1 MAKNYVQEGRVIP
14 FTAAADVVSG
24 QVVVVGT
31 LAGVSMTDVAAGAI
45 GQLAIAGVW
54 DIPAAA
60 AAIEQWAPVYWD
72 ADGNPVGGQAGA
84 GAATATSSTNTPIG
98 IAVAGK
104 DAAVGTVRVLLGWC
118 DSIYTPQ
125 TVSDG
130 NVMSFTAG
138 ADYEAG
144 DVVVVGSIV
153 GVCLAAVANGDTGT
167 MAVAG
172 ERTVPAATAEI
183 TAGAKV
189 YWDADGDPVGGTAG
203 SGAATATSTAPN
215 VLMGYAIATKAAGGG
230 TVKVLL
236 DR

>member
-1 MAKNYVQEGRVIP
+1 MAKNYVQEGKVIP

-60 AAIEQWAPVYWD
+60 AAITVGAP
-72 ADGNPVGGQAGA
+72 
-84 GAATATSSTNTPIG
+84 
-98 IAVAGK
+98 
-104 DAAVGTVRVLLGWC
+104 
-118 DSIYTPQ
+118 
-125 TVSDG
+125 
-130 NVMSFTAG
+130 
-138 ADYEAG
+138 
-144 DVVVVGSIV
+144 
-153 GVCLAAVANGDTGT
+153 
-167 MAVAG
+167 
-172 ERTVPAATAEI
+172 
-183 TAGAKV
+183 V

-230 TVKVLL
+230 TVNVLL

>member
-1 MAKNYVQEGRVIP
+1 MAKNYVQEGKVIP

-31 LAGVSMTDVAAGAI
+31 LAGVSLTDVAQGAI
-45 GQLAIAGVW
+45 GQLAISGVW
-54 DIPAAA
+54 DIPAAT
-60 AAIEQWAPVYWD
+60 AAITQWAPVYWD
-72 ADGNPVGGQAGA
+72 ADGNPVGGVAGS
-84 GAATATSSTNTPIG
+84 GAATATSSDNTPIG
-98 IAVAGK
+98 LAIAAK

-130 NVMSFTAG
+130 NVMSFVAG
-138 ADYEAG
+138 ANYEAG

-153 GVCLAAVANGDTGT
+153 GVALADVDSGDTGT

-172 ERTVPAATAEI
+172 ERTVLAATAAI
-183 TAGAKV
+183 NLGAAV

-203 SGAATATSTAPN
+203 TGAATATSAGN
-215 VLMGYAIATKAAGGG
+215 ILMGHAVAAKDAAAGS
-230 TVKVLL
+230 VKVLL
-236 DR
+236 GR